1 MAMSMPLVGRR
12 VTDGFVPP
20 VVRRSPPMAEIER
33 RSLGELFRYYR
44 KEVNG
49 ISNMQDLADELG
61 TSKDVLSNY
70 ETNKGIPEHRMMLN
84 LIKRLGMPAEI
95 TLRLAGYPL
104 GETAESDRHIDEAE
118 AVLVGAPETDERN
131 VALAALR
138 LYKRSQRDSKQ
149 AG

>member
-1 MAMSMPLVGRR
+1 MV
-12 VTDGFVPP
+12 
-20 VVRRSPPMAEIER
+20 EIER

-70 ETNKGIPEHRMMLN
+70 ENNKGIPEHRMMLN
-84 LIKRLGMPAEI
+84 LIKRLGMPAEV
-95 TLRLAGYPL
+95 TLRLAGYPIGEL
-104 GETAESDRHIDEAE
+104 GAPDRQIDEAE
-118 AVLVGAPETDERN
+118 AVLVGAPESDERN

-138 LYKRSQRDSKQ
+138 LYKRVQR
-149 AG
+149 GERTG